1 MGSYVVDLASI
12 KGKGEVTCP
21 KCGTE
26 ISPDDETD
34 EVFTI
39 IETIMKEDSLE
50 KLILKCNK
58 CESQIQLTGFELLER
73 MESKPKEA
81 ASHSGKQRAHM
92 NA

>member
-1 MGSYVVDLASI
+1 MGFYVVDLTSV
-12 KGKGEVTCP
+12 KGNGEIRCP

-39 IETIMKEDSLE
+39 METVMKGDNLE

-58 CESQIQLTGFELLER
+58 CKSQIHLTGFEFLE
-73 MESKPKEA
+73 K
-81 ASHSGKQRAHM
+81 AST
-92 NA
+92 